1 MTLSIIVW
9 FSFYFYKFTLH
20 NFSSQVTTRDGFFS
34 KQIMDPNQVYDAI
47 NLGRRI
53 DVIWPDER
61 MRQQGGRSGWQHWV
75 PERGMEGCVVHRW
88 SPNHRDP
95 NRRSHVDKV
104 ILLVKI
110 EDKYVPIAE
119 QGVRDLGAE
128 V

>member
-1 MTLSIIVW
+1 MRWKL
-9 FSFYFYKFTLH
+9 KFFLH
-20 NFSSQVTTRDGFFS
+20 ARVVTTVFH

-110 EDKYVPIAE
+110 EEKYVPIAE